1 MKLRRSVLVV
11 GAAALT
17 LGLAACAGG
26 AAPTSS
32 GGSSKSIT
40 FRSWSPVDA
49 TTKAMVSAFETA
61 NPGDTINAT
70 IFNYP
75 DYLVDLQ
82 TRASSNTFPDVVGLQ
97 PGALTQQYR
106 SKLEPLQQC
115 AAKTWGADWKKKFFP
130 IGLDQA
136 RLGNPKG
143 DDNYYSLPLLTQ
155 TVNMWANTDI
165 FSSTGQT
172 IPKTW
177 SELESTSKAIQAKG
191 QIGLLYPAKDSWE
204 RNKMFLQ
211 IVNNIAPGL
220 VYKAEDGGVKWTD
233 PQIVSGFTYYQKLF
247 TDGIAQK
254 GAIGLDS
261 YPDGVNQFEAGKAAM
276 IPLGAWWIQQS
287 DPTKAQN
294 TIAPLSVGMK
304 GYEPFLFPTIPG
316 GASTSQYVG
325 GTDVALGISK
335 DSKNPDLACKA
346 LTDFIDGKAAQK
358 LVNTLNDIPAV
369 SGLNPAKFTSSK
381 QQDIWNTFVKDW
393 LPKTQ
398 YSRYFASPKIDTAVG
413 DALSAVATGQET
425 PAQAAA
431 AVQKVQDSLSGS

>member
-1 MKLRRSVLVV
+1 MKLPKSILVV

-26 AAPTSS
+26 GTPTSS
-32 GGSSKSIT
+32 TGSSKTIT

-49 TTKAMVSAFETA
+49 TTKAMVSAFQKS

-106 SKLEPLQQC
+106 SKLEPLQTC
-115 AAKTWGADWKKKFFP
+115 AASTWGPNWKKKFYP
-130 IGLDQA
+130 IGLTQA

-143 DDNYYSLPLLTQ
+143 DNNYYALPILTQ
-155 TVNMWANTDI
+155 TVNLWANTGI

-177 SELESTSKAIQAKG
+177 AQLESTSKAIQAKG
-191 QIGLLYPAKDSWE
+191 EAGYLFPAKDSWE
-204 RNKMFLQ
+204 RNTTFLQ
-211 IVNNIAPGL
+211 IANNVAPGL
-220 VYKAEDGGVKWTD
+220 VYKAEDGSAKWTD
-233 PQIVSGFTYYQKLF
+233 PQIVSAFDYFQKLF
-247 TDGIAQK
+247 TDGIAQH

-316 GASTSQYVG
+316 GAATSQYVG
-325 GTDVALGISK
+325 GIDVALGISK
-335 DSKNPDLACKA
+335 DSKNPALACKA
-346 LTDFIDGKAAQK
+346 LTDFIDGNAGQQ

-369 SGLNPAKFTSSK
+369 SGLAPAKFTSAK
-381 QQDIWNTFVKDW
+381 QKQIWNKFVTDW
-393 LPKTQ
+393 LPKVK

-413 DALSAVATGQET
+413 DALSAVATGQDT

>member
-1 MKLRRSVLVV
+1 MKLRKSALVA
-11 GAAALT
+11 GAAALAF
-17 LGLAACAGG
+17 GLAACAGG

-32 GGSSKSIT
+32 GGNSKSVT
-40 FRSWSPVDA
+40 FRSWSPVVA
-49 TTKAMVSAFETA
+49 TTNAMVTAFQTA

-115 AAKTWGADWKKKFFP
+115 AEKTWGSDWQKKFYP
-130 IGLDQA
+130 IGLTQA

-165 FSSTGQT
+165 FASTGQK
-172 IPKTW
+172 IPTTW
-177 SELESTSKAIQAKG
+177 SELVSTSKAIQSKG
-191 QIGLLYPAKDSWE
+191 KVGLMFPAKDSWE
-204 RNKMFLQ
+204 RNTLFLQ
-211 IVNNIAPGL
+211 IANNIAPGL
-220 VYKAEDGGVKWTD
+220 VYRAENGTAKWTD
-233 PQIVSGFTYYQKLF
+233 PKIVEAFSYFQKLF

-254 GAIGLDS
+254 GAIGLDA
-261 YPDGVNQFEAGKAAM
+261 YPDGVNQFEAGKAGM

-304 GYEPFLFPTIPG
+304 GYKPFLFPTIPG
-316 GASTSQYVG
+316 GAASSQYVG

-335 DSKNPDLACKA
+335 DSKNPALACKV

-358 LVNTLNDIPAV
+358 LVDTLNDIPAV
-369 SGLNPAKFTSSK
+369 SGLTPSKFTSAK
-381 QQDIWNTFVKDW
+381 QQDIWNTFVNDW

-398 YSRYFASPKIDTAVG
+398 YSRYFASPKIDTSVG
-413 DALSAVATGQET
+413 DALSAVATGQQT
-425 PAQAAA
+425 PDQAAA
-431 AVQKVQDSLSGS
+431 AVQKVQDSLGS